1 MWLVLIEPSKG
12 NQIINRDLIYLF
24 ILNIAFGVS
33 IQLINPLFPLF
44 LEEIGAKS
52 AQNALVISLGSL
64 VATSLMFPS
73 GLLID
78 KIGKKTLLISSTVGS
93 SLSIFLLIFTKTWIQ
108 VIPVYILFSAAGAL
122 FVPTRMAMITEHS
135 EPKRRGTIFGLMN
148 MAWPIAGIVSPLI
161 SGYLIET
168 TGWRQVFLF
177 GAAVNTISLIPGL
190 RLETKKIE
198 KTEVKTIKIRELF
211 TPELFPILFSFFGF
225 HLLMT
230 TALGGVNLI
239 IPLYLATTYGLT
251 PYIIGWFFTAQSILN
266 LITQIPSGRLA
277 DKYGRKKFV
286 LACILFIPL
295 LYTSWHFIDD
305 WKTLLII
312 NSILFGLWS
321 MTWPGTLALL
331 SESVPTQMIGAS
343 FGVRMTGVRLGFTL
357 GPIVSSFFYSNYS
370 NTSPFLVAAIISV
383 FGVLFAFT
391 LKDEGN
397 RE

>member
-1 MWLVLIEPSKG
+1 
-12 NQIINRDLIYLF
+12 
-24 ILNIAFGVS
+24 
-33 IQLINPLFPLF
+33 
-44 LEEIGAKS
+44 
-52 AQNALVISLGSL
+52 
-64 VATSLMFPS
+64 MFPS
-73 GLLID
+73 GVLID

-93 SLSIFLLIFTKTWIQ
+93 SLSIFLFIFAKTWIQ

-122 FVPTRMAMITEHS
+122 FVPARMAMITEHS

-148 MAWPIAGIVSPLI
+148 MAWPIAGIISPLI
-161 SGYLIET
+161 TGYLIET
-168 TGWRQVFLF
+168 SGWREVFLF

-190 RLETKKIE
+190 RLETRKIE
-198 KTEVKTIKIRELF
+198 KSDVKTIKIREIF
-211 TPELFPILFSFFGF
+211 RPEIFPILLSFFGF

-239 IPLYLATTYGLT
+239 IPLYLENRYGLT

-286 LACILFIPL
+286 IACILLIPL

-305 WKTLLII
+305 WKILLII

-331 SESVPTQMIGAS
+331 SESVPTRMIGAS

-357 GPIVSSFFYSNYS
+357 GPIISSYFYSNYS
-370 NTSPFLVAAIISV
+370 STSPFLAAAIISV

-391 LKDEGN
+391 LKDKGN
-397 RE
+397 SE